1 MKNIKIISIGQVHIM
16 ELGKT
21 FKNGDVVELKDNIA
35 DNLVSMGLAIE
46 LPMEKK
52 QSNHKPKKEYE

>member
-1 MKNIKIISIGQVHIM
+1 M